1 MSTRAMNTYPSPESS
16 DVDKLEWG
24 IFLLVVAVLTCAAW
38 KVFESIC

>member
-1 MSTRAMNTYPSPESS
+1 MTFYPSSEGS

-24 IFLLVVAVLTCAAW
+24 IFLLVVAVLTSAAW